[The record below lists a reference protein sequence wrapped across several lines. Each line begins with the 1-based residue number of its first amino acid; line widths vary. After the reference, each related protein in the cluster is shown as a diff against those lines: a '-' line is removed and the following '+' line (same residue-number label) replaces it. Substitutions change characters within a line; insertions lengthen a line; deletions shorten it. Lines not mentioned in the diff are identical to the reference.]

1 MKISEVIS
9 RVRAL
14 YNHGAG
20 SDDVDLSDRHIYAKL
35 VSART
40 LLIKREIDKKRQVSD
55 WIVQTINCLELEV
68 ALPNECPCAIP
79 PGCTALKSVNK
90 IPKPVQSVIGPEL
103 EFVTTMD
110 GGTVYSKTN
119 WVKKRYK
126 SGNKYTAN
134 SPDYSIKN
142 DYLFLI
148 HAGKLLKYITVG
160 GVFEDPLEVPY
171 TNGCNEGACVN
182 PYEEDFPIDLHLMDA
197 LTQMATQE
205 LIQVFK
211 SIPTDDENNAAEDKQ
226 RMAQPSPKKDS

>member
-90 IPKPVQSVIGPEL
+90 IPKPVQSVIGL
-103 EFVTTMD
+103 R
-110 GGTVYSKTN
+110 S
-119 WVKKRYK
+119 
-126 SGNKYTAN
+126 
-134 SPDYSIKN
+134 
-142 DYLFLI
+142 
-148 HAGKLLKYITVG
+148 
-160 GVFEDPLEVPY
+160 
-171 TNGCNEGACVN
+171 
-182 PYEEDFPIDLHLMDA
+182 
-197 LTQMATQE
+197 
-205 LIQVFK
+205 
-211 SIPTDDENNAAEDKQ
+211 
-226 RMAQPSPKKDS
+226 

>member
-1 MKISEVIS
+1 MKIAEAIA
-9 RVRAL
+9 RVRSL
-14 YNHGAG
+14 YNSGTG
-20 SDDVDLSDRHIYAKL
+20 SDDSNLSDRHIYAKL

-90 IPKPVQSVIGPEL
+90 IPKPVQSAIGPEL

-110 GGTVYSKTN
+110 GNTVYSKTN

-126 SGNKYTAN
+126 SGNKYTAD

-160 GVFEDPLEVPY
+160 GVFENPLDVPY
-171 TNGCNEGACVN
+171 ANGCNEGDCID
-182 PYEEDFPIDLHLMDA
+182 PYEVDFPIDLHIMDA
-197 LTQMATQE
+197 LIQMATQE
-205 LIQVFK
+205 LIEVFK
-211 SIPTDDENNAAEDKQ
+211 SIPPDDENNATQDKQ
-226 RMAQPSPKKDS
+226 VMAPPKSK

>member
-1 MKISEVIS
+1 MKIAEAIA
-9 RVRAL
+9 RVRSL
-14 YNHGAG
+14 YNSGTG
-20 SDDVDLSDRHIYAKL
+20 SDDSNLSDRHIYAKL

-90 IPKPVQSVIGPEL
+90 IPKPVQSAIGPEL

-110 GGTVYSKTN
+110 GNTVYSKTN

-126 SGNKYTAN
+126 SGNKYTAD

-160 GVFEDPLEVPY
+160 GVFEDPLDIPY
-171 TNGCNEGACVN
+171 ANGCNEGDCID
-182 PYEEDFPIDLHLMDA
+182 PYEVDFPIDLHIMDA
-197 LTQMATQE
+197 LIQMATQE
-205 LIQVFK
+205 LIEVFK
-211 SIPTDDENNAAEDKQ
+211 SIPPDDENNATQDKQ
-226 RMAQPSPKKDS
+226 VMAPPKSK